1 MIFEVLYLSL
11 TKLMTMKKSLLYG
24 MLCAA
29 FLILV
34 QPSTFASHI
43 VGTDL
48 YYTHISGSQY
58 KITVVLYGDC
68 GPMSSVAFSTLPTS
82 APHICIY
89 DGSTYVDSISLP
101 IQLPTAGVEITPLC
115 TGDTSQCTNPS
126 SIRPGVKRFVYSAN
140 YTLPH
145 TSAVWRFIYSGGNSA
160 GSAAGRASA
169 ITNLVSP
176 GTTII
181 ALVDTLNNLAAANSS
196 PILTVSQQTF
206 FCNAQHDSYLPTAV
220 DPDTDSLSI
229 SLVDPLNGT
238 GTTTCPTSL
247 SPVAFTGTAWT
258 TMPISATEPLQVL
271 ADSFTLNPSSGNI
284 GFHPSGFQRG
294 VLVYNIRE
302 YRAGTLVGTSQREMT
317 VLVVDCATT
326 FPCMLSTSLGTAVP
340 QVEEKIS
347 IYPNP
352 ADGELTVTSGS
363 VYNSF
368 TISNMMGQVL
378 VRQAH
383 NLKTVV
389 NTANLP
395 SGLYIVNLKTTDG
408 EGAVRKFIKR

>member
-1 MIFEVLYLSL
+1 
-11 TKLMTMKKSLLYG
+11 MKKSLLHG
-24 MLCAA
+24 MLFAA
-29 FLILV
+29 LLMFV
-34 QPSTFASHI
+34 QTSSFGSHI
-43 VGTDL
+43 VGADL

-68 GPMSSVAFSTLPTS
+68 GPSSSAALSTLPYS
-82 APHICIY
+82 APRICIY
-89 DGSTYVDSISLP
+89 DGSSYVDTISLP
-101 IQLPTAGVEITPLC
+101 VQLPTSGVEITPLC
-115 TGDTSQCTNPS
+115 PGDTSQCTNPS
-126 SIRPGVKRFVYSAN
+126 STKPGVKKFVYSAN

-145 TSAVWRFIYSGGNSA
+145 TSAVWRFVYSGYNSA
-160 GSAAGRASA
+160 GSAAGRAA
-169 ITNLVSP
+169 PITNLSSP
-176 GTTII
+176 GSTII
-181 ALVDTLNNLAAANSS
+181 DLVDTLNNLAAPNSS

-220 DPDTDSLSI
+220 DPDADSLSV
-229 SLVDPLNGT
+229 SLVDPMNGT
-238 GTTTCPTSL
+238 GTSTCPTTIST
-247 SPVAFTGTAWT
+247 VAFTGTAWT
-258 TMPISATEPLQVL
+258 SVPISATEPLQVL
-271 ADSFTLNPSSGNI
+271 ADSFTLDSSSGNI

-302 YRAGTLVGTSQREMT
+302 YRGGTLVGTSQREMT

-383 NLKTVV
+383 NLKSVV